1 MSATVGGCRE
11 LAVLLLPVVDI
22 AVASAVVKMSVT
34 LAVSLSG
41 GSAGPLGY
49 PRVETPTRGE
59 FADPATPCPP
69 TEGWPPS
76 GGSWGWVATGPA
88 ISVAIDS
95 NSPVD
100 STCSPTGI
108 LDAIV
113 VVVTEAESLGSKSSG
128 STSLRALAL
137 V

>member
-11 LAVLLLPVVDI
+11 LTGWLAVVDI
-22 AVASAVVKMSVT
+22 AVASAVVKVSVT
-34 LAVSLSG
+34 LAIALSS

-76 GGSWGWVATGPA
+76 DGSWGWVATGPA

-113 VVVTEAESLGSKSSG
+113 AVSYTHL
-128 STSLRALAL
+128 TLPTILR

>member
-22 AVASAVVKMSVT
+22 AVASAVVKVSVT
-34 LAVSLSG
+34 LAISLSG

-69 TEGWPPS
+69 TEG
-76 GGSWGWVATGPA
+76 
-88 ISVAIDS
+88 
-95 NSPVD
+95 
-100 STCSPTGI
+100 
-108 LDAIV
+108 
-113 VVVTEAESLGSKSSG
+113 
-128 STSLRALAL
+128 
-137 V
+137 